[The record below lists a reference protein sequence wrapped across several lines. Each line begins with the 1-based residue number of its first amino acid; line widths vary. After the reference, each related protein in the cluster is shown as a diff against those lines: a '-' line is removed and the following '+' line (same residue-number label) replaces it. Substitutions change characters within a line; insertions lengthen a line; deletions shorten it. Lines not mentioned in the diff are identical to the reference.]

1 MGHREGDLWMKY
13 VILLGDGMSD
23 WPLPELGDKTPL
35 QAAHTPHMDGLAR
48 DGKTG
53 QAWTIP
59 EGMSTGSDVAA
70 LTILG
75 YDTRNLYTGRSP
87 LEAASIGIDLQ
98 PTDVAFRC
106 NMVVLGEVGGERTM
120 ADFSGGHI
128 TTEEASR
135 LIDTLNAE
143 LGGDRFR
150 FYPGVSYRHCLV
162 WHDGQ
167 LGSKLTPPHDIT
179 GRAIAEYL
187 PSGDGAAILQQLM
200 DASQRIFREHP
211 VNRQRRDHGEAPI
224 TSIWLW
230 GAGKRP
236 QIPSFRDKYG
246 LTGGVISAVDLH
258 KGLAIYAGLDPI
270 SVPGA
275 TGWLDTNYAGKV
287 DYALKALRDKDFV
300 FLHVEAPDEA
310 GHQGDVQA
318 KVQAI
323 EDFDAK
329 VVGPMLAG
337 LRRDFDTFRV
347 LLLPDHPTPLAL
359 KTHVREPVPIALYGT
374 GVEPDAGE
382 SFDETVRE
390 KGSLDVQHG
399 TELMRLLLS
408 GKC

>member
-1 MGHREGDLWMKY
+1 MGHHEGDMWMKY

-23 WPLPELGDKTPL
+23 WPVPQLGDKTPL
-35 QAAHTPHMDGLAR
+35 QAAHTPHMDRLAR

-53 QAWTIP
+53 KAWTIP

-75 YDTRNLYTGRSP
+75 YDTRHLYTGRSP
-87 LEAASIGIDLQ
+87 LEAASIGIELQ

-106 NMVVLGEVGGERTM
+106 NLVVLGEADGQRTM

-128 TTEEASR
+128 TTEEASQ

-143 LGGDRFR
+143 LGSDTFR

-162 WHDGQ
+162 WRQGQ
-167 LGSKLTPPHDIT
+167 LGIKLTPPHDIT
-179 GRAIAEYL
+179 DRAIAEYL
-187 PSGDGAAILQQLM
+187 PSGDGAAELQRLM
-200 DASQRIFREHP
+200 DASQEIFREHP
-211 VNRQRRDHGEAPI
+211 VNRHRRQQGKVPI
-224 TSIWLW
+224 SSIWLW

-236 QIPSFRDKYG
+236 QIPSFRERYG
-246 LTGGVISAVDLH
+246 IDGAVISAVDLH
-258 KGLAIYAGLDPI
+258 KGLAIYAGLEPI

-287 DYALKALRDKDFV
+287 DYALKALRSKDFV

-310 GHQGDVQA
+310 GHQGDVNA

-329 VVGPMLAG
+329 VVGPMLEG
-337 LRRDFDTFRV
+337 LQQQFDAFRV

-359 KTHVREPVPIALYGT
+359 KTHVREPVPIALYGS

-382 SFDETVRE
+382 TFDESVRD
-390 KGSLDVQHG
+390 KGSLDVQQG

-408 GKC
+408 

>member
-1 MGHREGDLWMKY
+1 MKY

-23 WPLPELGDKTPL
+23 WPVPELGEKTPL
-35 QAAHTPHMDGLAR
+35 QAAHTPHMDALAR

-75 YDTRNLYTGRSP
+75 YDTRHLYTGRSP

-98 PTDVAFRC
+98 PDDVAFRC
-106 NMVVLGEVGGERTM
+106 NLVVLGETDGQRTM

-128 TTEEASR
+128 TTEEAR
-135 LIDTLNAE
+135 LLIDTLNAE
-143 LGGDRFR
+143 LGSDSFR

-162 WHDGQ
+162 WRQGQ
-167 LGSKLTPPHDIT
+167 LGIKLTPPHDIT
-179 GRAIAEYL
+179 GRAVAEYL
-187 PSGDGAAILQQLM
+187 PSGEGAAQLQHLM
-200 DASQRIFREHP
+200 DASQQIFRAHP
-211 VNRQRRDHGEAPI
+211 LNRQRRDHGEVPI

-236 QIPSFRDKYG
+236 QIPSFQEKYG

-258 KGLAIYAGLDPI
+258 KGLAIYAGLEPI

-287 DYALKALRDKDFV
+287 DYALKALRNKDFV

-310 GHQGDVQA
+310 GHQGDVKA

-329 VVGPMLAG
+329 IVGPMLEG
-337 LRRDFDTFRV
+337 LRREFDAFRV

-359 KTHVREPVPIALYGT
+359 KTHVREPVPIALYGS
-374 GVEPDAGE
+374 GVEADAGQTYDE
-382 SFDETVRE
+382 SVRE
-390 KGSLDVQHG
+390 KGSLDVSQG

-408 GKC
+408 AEG

>member
-1 MGHREGDLWMKY
+1 MKY

-75 YDTRNLYTGRSP
+75 YDTRHLYTGRSP
-87 LEAASIGIDLQ
+87 LEAASIGIELH

-106 NMVVLGEVGGERTM
+106 NLVVLGEVEGQRTM

-128 TTEEASR
+128 TTEEASQ
-135 LIDTLNAE
+135 LIETLNAE
-143 LGGDRFR
+143 LGSDSFR

-162 WHDGQ
+162 WREGQ
-167 LGSKLTPPHDIT
+167 LGIKLTPPHDIT
-179 GRAIAEYL
+179 DRAIAEYL
-187 PSGDGAAILQQLM
+187 PSGDGAAQLRQLM

-211 VNRQRRDHGEAPI
+211 VNRRRRDHNEAPI

-236 QIPSFRDKYG
+236 QIPSFLDMYG

-258 KGLAIYAGLDPI
+258 KGLAIYAGLEPI

-329 VVGPMLAG
+329 VVGPMLEG
-337 LRRDFDTFRV
+337 LQREFDTYRV

-374 GVEPDAGE
+374 GVEPDAGQ
-382 SFDETVRE
+382 SFDESVRE
-390 KGSLDVQHG
+390 KGSLDVQQG
-399 TELMRLLLS
+399 TELMRLLLN

>member
-1 MGHREGDLWMKY
+1 MKY

-23 WPLPELGDKTPL
+23 WPVPQLGDKTPL
-35 QAAHTPHMDGLAR
+35 QAAHTPHMDRLAR
-48 DGKTG
+48 GGKTG

-75 YDTRNLYTGRSP
+75 YDTRHLYTGRSP
-87 LEAASIGIDLQ
+87 LEAASIGIELQ

-106 NMVVLGEVGGERTM
+106 NLVVLGEADGQRTM
-120 ADFSGGHI
+120 VDFSGGHI

-143 LGGDRFR
+143 LGSDTFR

-162 WHDGQ
+162 WRQGQ
-167 LGSKLTPPHDIT
+167 LGIKLTPPHDIT
-179 GRAIAEYL
+179 DRAIAEYL
-187 PSGDGAAILQQLM
+187 PSGDGAAELQRLM
-200 DASQRIFREHP
+200 DASQEIFLGHP
-211 VNRQRRDHGEAPI
+211 VNQHRRRQGEAPI
-224 TSIWLW
+224 SSIWLW

-236 QIPSFRDKYG
+236 QIPSFREQYG
-246 LTGGVISAVDLH
+246 IDGAVISAVDLH
-258 KGLAIYAGLDPI
+258 KGLAIYAGLEPI
-270 SVPGA
+270 NVPGA

-287 DYALKALRDKDFV
+287 DYALKALRSKDFV

-310 GHQGDVQA
+310 GHQGDVKA

-329 VVGPMLAG
+329 VVGPMLEG
-337 LRRDFDTFRV
+337 LQRQFDAFRV
-347 LLLPDHPTPLAL
+347 LLLPDHPTPLVL
-359 KTHVREPVPIALYGT
+359 KTHVREPVPIALYGS

-382 SFDETVRE
+382 TFDESVRD
-390 KGSLDVQHG
+390 KGSLDVSRG

-408 GKC
+408 